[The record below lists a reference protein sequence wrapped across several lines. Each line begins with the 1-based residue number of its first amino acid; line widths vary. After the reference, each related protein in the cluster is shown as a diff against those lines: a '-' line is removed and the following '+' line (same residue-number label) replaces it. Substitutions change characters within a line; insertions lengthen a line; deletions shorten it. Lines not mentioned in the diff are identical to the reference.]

1 MDDEFT
7 VRDFDV
13 DRPFGILGNWEER
26 GVAVVSDEREVV
38 DDDACESELS
48 PLVRGTT
55 VCVDVVER
63 EEDEEDEEGEYGR
76 EGGADEDDDEG
87 NDLGRRDSMVSL
99 NSILRLLLRS

>member
-1 MDDEFT
+1 MDDEFIL
-7 VRDFDV
+7 RDFDV

-38 DDDACESELS
+38 DDDACASDVS

-87 NDLGRRDSMVSL
+87 NDLGRRDSMV
-99 NSILRLLLRS
+99 